1 MSDVLEY
8 LFFTRSVADQF
19 TAALQ
24 ERTLDYSEEIE
35 AVQAAIVIK
44 IAEGVDEDLWDELD
58 ELYDELSIQD
68 QALLEEATE
77 DDNAH
82 SAAGIYLQ
90 LANGQQ
96 TIAPVNPDVVNRILA
111 VLSLDE
117 LNQFIDTIVKSV
129 EHPDDSAICQR
140 THSV

>member
-8 LFFTRSVADQF
+8 LFFNRIVADQF
-19 TAALQ
+19 AEALAKYGLPYQ
-24 ERTLDYSEEIE
+24 EEIE
-35 AVQAAIVIK
+35 AVQEAIVFK
-44 IAEGVDEDLWDELD
+44 IDEGVDPALWDALD
-58 ELYDELSIQD
+58 DLYDELSVAD
-68 QALLEEATE
+68 QALLEDEVE

-96 TIAPVNPDVVNRILA
+96 TIAQVDADMVNRILS

-117 LNQFIDTIVKSV
+117 FNQFVEVIVKSV
-129 EHPDDSAICQR
+129 EQPDDSAICQR
-140 THSV
+140 

>member
-19 TAALQ
+19 IAALQ
-24 ERTLDYSEEIE
+24 QHTLDYSEEIE
-35 AVQAAIVIK
+35 AVQAAIIIK
-44 IAEGVDEDLWDELD
+44 VAEGIDEELWDELD

-90 LANGQQ
+90 LASGQQ
-96 TIAPVNPDVVNRILA
+96 TIAPVDPDVVNRILA

-129 EHPDDSAICQR
+129 EQPDDSAICQR
-140 THSV
+140 